1 MFMDKQPYFRKLG
14 AIMRTVI
21 IFFAIS
27 LALPTL
33 ALAGEGIVTGS
44 VVNLRSGPGIEH
56 ARVGQVLK
64 GARLDILQKN
74 GDWYQVKRGQK
85 TAWIAGWLVEL
96 VNPEIVPGVNQGAAQ
111 SPNPANDDNA
121 FADTNPDANTD
132 IGTGINSDP
141 NTGDQTSTN
150 PNSPDSNETSVNPPD
165 TWLNIPGL
173 TESGS
178 EGEPNDQSQ
187 SNQIPEAGT
196 VQLKLENSEA
206 GIRLYMDSA
215 EELEAEVKEYSTRDK
230 TQVVYRFKDQKIAGD
245 SRLSVKLGG
254 GKGELLQVSAV
265 ELTDSLQVLIEFP
278 KGLIYETASD
288 SNDGQY
294 QFYLPNQLTEI
305 TEVVSGNG
313 MQTILLRA
321 TSPIKYQSDS
331 PDGKIQIDLLGI
343 QQSVRLTIPN
353 LKGAVASRVS
363 VKEQTE
369 KKPAEKKQTEK
380 EPAGE
385 LPVTKLEFKIQDMK
399 RFSTAELCDNTVV
412 SLVLIPVKPTGD
424 AGTVQ
429 ETVVV
434 IDPGHGGSDPGAIA
448 SSSQCQEKDHN
459 LAIALLVKEQLE
471 QEELKVIC
479 TRTDDRYLSLEER
492 SRIANQAKATVFVS
506 IHCDSFTNPTVSG
519 TTTFYYAPPD
529 RLQLAAQRE
538 ERKRLAQF
546 VQQKLVQELG
556 RNNRGVKEQNL
567 SVLRNTEMPSIL
579 TEVAFLSNPE
589 EDRLLQQPEFRKR
602 AAQAIA
608 AGIMEYLD

>member
-1 MFMDKQPYFRKLG
+1 MFMDKHLYFRKLS
-14 AIMRTVI
+14 AVMRTVI
-21 IFFAIS
+21 IFCAIS

-33 ALAGEGIVTGS
+33 ALASEGIVTGS
-44 VVNLRSGPGIEH
+44 VVNLRSGPGIEY

-64 GARLDILQKN
+64 GAKLDILQKN

-96 VNPEIVPGVNQGAAQ
+96 VNPEIVPDASQGAAQ
-111 SPNPANDDNA
+111 SPNP
-121 FADTNPDANTD
+121 
-132 IGTGINSDP
+132 
-141 NTGDQTSTN
+141 N
-150 PNSPDSNETSVNPPD
+150 PNSPDPNETSVNPPD

-173 TESGS
+173 AESGS
-178 EGEPNDQSQ
+178 EGEPKDQSQ

-196 VQLKLENSEA
+196 VQLRLENSEA
-206 GIRLYMDSA
+206 GIRLYMDSV

-230 TQVVYRFKDQKIAGD
+230 TQVVYRFKDKKIAGD

-288 SNDGQY
+288 SNDSQY

-321 TSPIKYQSDS
+321 TSPIKYQADS

-343 QQSVRLTIPN
+343 QQSDRLTIPN

-369 KKPAEKKQTEK
+369 KRPAEKKQTEK
-380 EPAGE
+380 EQAGE

-412 SLVLIPVKPTGD
+412 SLVLIPVKPTGG
-424 AGTVQ
+424 AGTDQ

-448 SSSQCQEKDHN
+448 ISSQCQEKDNN

-479 TRTDDRYLSLEER
+479 TRTDDRYVSLE
-492 SRIANQAKATVFVS
+492 
-506 IHCDSFTNPTVSG
+506 
-519 TTTFYYAPPD
+519 
-529 RLQLAAQRE
+529 
-538 ERKRLAQF
+538 
-546 VQQKLVQELG
+546 
-556 RNNRGVKEQNL
+556 
-567 SVLRNTEMPSIL
+567 
-579 TEVAFLSNPE
+579 
-589 EDRLLQQPEFRKR
+589 
-602 AAQAIA
+602 
-608 AGIMEYLD
+608 

>member
-1 MFMDKQPYFRKLG
+1 MSIDKQQYFRKVR

-21 IFFAIS
+21 ILFAIS
-27 LALPTL
+27 LALPTVTL
-33 ALAGEGIVTGS
+33 ASEGIVNGS
-44 VVNLRSGPGIEH
+44 VVNLRSGPGLEH
-56 ARVGQVLK
+56 ARISQVLK
-64 GARLDILQKN
+64 GDRLDILQEN
-74 GDWYQVKRGQK
+74 CGWYQVKRGEK

-96 VNPEIVPGVNQGAAQ
+96 VNAEIVPSVNQGADQ
-111 SPNPANDDNA
+111 SLNNGQ
-121 FADTNPDANTD
+121 PDP
-132 IGTGINSDP
+132 INSDDTTTEVNP
-141 NTGDQTSTN
+141 N
-150 PNSPDSNETSVNPPD
+150 PNSSAPNETSLNPPD

-178 EGEPNDQSQ
+178 EGVPQDQNQ

-196 VQLKLENSEA
+196 VQLRLENSEA
-206 GIRLYMDSA
+206 GIKLFMDSV
-215 EELEAEVKEYSTRDK
+215 EELEAEVKEYSAQDK
-230 TQVVYRFKDQKIAGD
+230 SQVVYRFKDKKIAGD

-331 PDGKIQIDLLGI
+331 PDGKVQIDLLGI
-343 QQSVRLTIPN
+343 HQGDRLTIPY

-369 KKPAEKKQTEK
+369 RKPAEKKQTEK

-385 LPVTKLEFKIQDMK
+385 SPVTKLEFKIQDMK

-412 SLVLIPVKPTGD
+412 SLVLIPVKMTGD
-424 AGTVQ
+424 AGTDQ

-448 SSSQCQEKDHN
+448 SSSKCQEKDHN

-471 QEELKVIC
+471 QEGLKVIS

-492 SRIANQAKATVFVS
+492 SQIANRAEASVFVA
-506 IHCDSFTNPTVSG
+506 IHCDSFTSPTVSG
-519 TTTFYYAPPD
+519 TTTFYYAP
-529 RLQLAAQRE
+529 RTSC
-538 ERKRLAQF
+538 
-546 VQQKLVQELG
+546 
-556 RNNRGVKEQNL
+556 N
-567 SVLRNTEMPSIL
+567 
-579 TEVAFLSNPE
+579 
-589 EDRLLQQPEFRKR
+589 
-602 AAQAIA
+602 
-608 AGIMEYLD
+608 